1 MANFKIP
8 RQEMPKQEPGER
20 RRNYD
25 EVATGYTP
33 EQAKLEAERCIQC
46 KKPLCIEGCPVEI
59 KIPEFVKLVAT
70 GDFESALAKV
80 RETNFLPGICGRVC
94 PQEEQCEARCVVGKK
109 HEPVAIGRLERFV
122 ADWEIRQGKVPK
134 PEQLSPTGRK
144 VAVVG
149 SGPAGLTVAGELAKL
164 GHKVT
169 IFEAL
174 HKAGGVLV
182 YGIPE
187 FRLPKAIVARECE
200 VLEKLGVE
208 FQFDFIAARTA
219 TVDDFFEMGYDAVF
233 LGLGAG
239 LPSFMN
245 LPGENLAGVYSAN
258 EFLTRVNL
266 MKAYRFPSYDTP
278 VQVGRQVAVVGAGN
292 VAMDA
297 ARCALRLG
305 AEEVHI
311 VYRRSRQE
319 VPARKEEVE
328 NAEEEGIFFDF
339 LMSPVRYLGDE
350 KGRVNAM
357 ELIRMELGEPDAS
370 GRRRPVAV
378 QGSEFK
384 RAVDMVIVAVG
395 TGASPLVPR
404 STHGLETNKYGY
416 IVADPAIGKTTK
428 KGVWA
433 GGDIVTGAA
442 TVIEAMGAGRKAARS
457 IDDYLR
463 TGQW

>member
-182 YGIPE
+182 YGSPE